1 MPSSPQPESDAI
13 ERRRR
18 WVAQQGRHRQWR
30 RGSVHPTASRSSLSA
45 TGFSTTGSRAG
56 AVQRQRGSRLLH
68 RLGDFSSHAAAGL
81 LAAGAVLAWSG
92 VGLATRFPGWWQTV
106 LYSVSSSITLIMVFA
121 IQHTQAR
128 QQSATQRK
136 LDELLRAQPLADNRI
151 IAVEEAP
158 DAELEALADLNL
170 ADREQAEGPLPG

>member
-1 MPSSPQPESDAI
+1 
-13 ERRRR
+13 
-18 WVAQQGRHRQWR
+18 
-30 RGSVHPTASRSSLSA
+30 
-45 TGFSTTGSRAG
+45 
-56 AVQRQRGSRLLH
+56 
-68 RLGDFSSHAAAGL
+68 
-81 LAAGAVLAWSG
+81 
-92 VGLATRFPGWWQTV
+92 
-106 LYSVSSSITLIMVFA
+106 MVFA

>member
-1 MPSSPQPESDAI
+1 M
-13 ERRRR
+13 
-18 WVAQQGRHRQWR
+18 
-30 RGSVHPTASRSSLSA
+30 
-45 TGFSTTGSRAG
+45 
-56 AVQRQRGSRLLH
+56 
-68 RLGDFSSHAAAGL
+68 
-81 LAAGAVLAWSG
+81 
-92 VGLATRFPGWWQTV
+92 
-106 LYSVSSSITLIMVFA
+106 LYSVSTSITLVMVFA

-158 DAELEALADLNL
+158 DAELEALADLNQ